1 MANCNIPFD
10 DKCMLFDALNSE
22 KFLASIY
29 SSDVLEAA
37 TPEVRRCFCGMLTDE
52 HTLQQDVFETLSSRG
67 YYPVEKAKE
76 DKIMETKQ
84 KYGQCVTA

>member
-1 MANCNIPFD
+1 MTSCEIKFD

-22 KFLASIY
+22 KFMASIY
-29 SSDVLEAA
+29 NNDILEAA
-37 TPEVRRCFCGMLTDE
+37 TPEVRRCLCGLLTDE
-52 HTLQQDVFETLSSRG
+52 HELQQSVFEELSNRG
-67 YYPVEKAKE
+67 YYPVETAKQ